1 MNNQKDIERR
11 NYAFPVTVTAEDE
24 KRTVEGYA
32 LLFDTASDGLS
43 FVEIIER
50 GALEGVKVIFFTLIP
65 MFVGTLMGNF
75 IIKHTPQPVPVYD
88 VYGHVID
95 VPQENLFLIAGF
107 LVLIT
112 LVPLYFAAKEHNKRI
127 A

>member
-1 MNNQKDIERR
+1 MIWVRCL
-11 NYAFPVTVTAEDE
+11 FPEE
-24 KRTVEGYA
+24 
-32 LLFDTASDGLS
+32 S
-43 FVEIIER
+43 R
-50 GALEGVKVIFFTLIP
+50 GQLEGIRVISFTLIP
-65 MFVGTLMGNF
+65 MFVGTLIGNA
-75 IIKHTPQPVPVYD
+75 IIKNTPQDQILLD
-88 VYGHVID
+88 VYGNPID